1 MEGKAEAGQGTRRA
15 ESDPRE
21 ERLIVTAQE
30 RRKGVDGKRGWSQYR
45 KRE

>member
-1 MEGKAEAGQGTRRA
+1 MEGKAEPGHGITRA

-30 RRKGVDGKRGWSQYR
+30 RRRGVDGKRGWSQYR